1 MPVQDYS
8 KRINRAGMVGA
19 IVTANVRA
27 IVADVCSGIC
37 SGVYWDIYYGG
48 CCGRLFGCS
57 LRGWSEQLLR
67 GMFECLLRGLSEQL
81 LRRFVR
87 VFVRTFIGTFITV
100 GVVGDC
106 SDVRYGDGRSIVAG
120 ICSGICRGNS

>member
-27 IVADVCSGIC
+27 IVAAICSDVC

-57 LRGWSEQLLR
+57 FWGWSEQLLR
-67 GMFECLLRGLSEQL
+67 A
-81 LRRFVR
+81 FVR
-87 VFVRTFIGTFITV
+87 VFVGAIHELPLHELHLHALHQPKLPYR
-100 GVVGDC
+100 DRPNRNC
-106 SDVRYGDGRSIVAG
+106 SLG
-120 ICSGICRGNS
+120 IAYS

>member
-27 IVADVCSGIC
+27 IVAGVCSGIC

-67 GMFECLLRGLSEQL
+67 
-81 LRRFVR
+81 RFVR
-87 VFVRTFIGTFITV
+87 MFVRAFIGTFITV
-100 GVVGDC
+100 GVAGDC
-106 SDVRYGDGRSIVAG
+106 SDVRFGDGRAIVADV
-120 ICSGICRGNS
+120 CSGICRGNS